1 MYKKTI
7 SFTDYDNNPRKE
19 DFFFNINKA
28 ELINMETSIEGG
40 FKKYLEKI
48 VQTQNTM
55 EISKVLR
62 DIIRASYGEKSL
74 DGRRFIKSSELS
86 DAFEQT
92 EAYSELIMEFLE
104 KPDSLAV
111 FINGILPSDLM
122 NSISKEDIV
131 AKTNELYG
139 DVVDIKSGTVN

>member
-7 SFTDYDNNPRKE
+7 SFTDYDDNPRKE

-55 EISKVLR
+55 EISRILR

-74 DGRRFIKSSELS
+74 DGRRFVKSSELS

-104 KPDSLAV
+104 NPDSLAA

-139 DVVDIKSGTVN
+139 NVVDIKSETVN